1 MGVQFF
7 EIFWHETNRNVPE
20 WYHVIVLGTTNN
32 NNDLF
37 IYHEAIIT
45 FKIDEDVFDV
55 DPQCFH
61 YKAGEGWMN

>member
-1 MGVQFF
+1 
-7 EIFWHETNRNVPE
+7 
-20 WYHVIVLGTTNN
+20 VLGTTNN

-45 FKIDEDVFDV
+45 FKIDADVFDV

-61 YKAGEGWMN
+61 YKAGDGWMN